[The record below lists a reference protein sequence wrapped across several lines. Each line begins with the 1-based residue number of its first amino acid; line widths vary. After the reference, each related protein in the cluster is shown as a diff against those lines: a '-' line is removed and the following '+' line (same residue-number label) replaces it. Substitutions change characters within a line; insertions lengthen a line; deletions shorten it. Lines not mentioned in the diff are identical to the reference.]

1 MIKIYKRNR
10 HKLLNSNK
18 NRREEKIP
26 RWLFYLFLLF
36 CVFPSRRPISF
47 SVSVFSLSLLLH
59 FVYFLKYIPSIS
71 VASSFFSFFFF
82 FVCRSLLPFVFL
94 TCFFGGRSLPKTVHK
109 LSVLYDKKIFSF
121 PLL

>member
-10 HKLLNSNK
+10 HKLLHSNK
-18 NRREEKIP
+18 NRKNTALVILPFSFILRFPLSTPYFIFCF
-26 RWLFYLFLLF
+26 RFFSILTASFRLFLKVYSVYLCRQLLF
-36 CVFPSRRPISF
+36 F
-47 SVSVFSLSLLLH
+47 
-59 FVYFLKYIPSIS
+59 
-71 VASSFFSFFFF
+71 FFFF
-82 FVCRSLLPFVFL
+82 FVCLSLLPFVFL